1 MAKVFYIYLGLP
13 GKPTYSQVCFSSPLD
28 LEVSAISLEF
38 TTPVNKDPA
47 SLPKGVRTR
56 IILYPAL
63 LGGFDNLVQEF
74 KDIINN
80 SFMLL
85 NPDDI
90 Y

>member
-1 MAKVFYIYLGLP
+1 M
-13 GKPTYSQVCFSSPLD
+13 
-28 LEVSAISLEF
+28 
-38 TTPVNKDPA
+38 
-47 SLPKGVRTR
+47 
-56 IILYPAL
+56 LYPAL

-74 KDIINN
+74 KVIINN